1 MVAVVI
7 VVMRVI
13 MVVSAV
19 VMTVIMAVRIAVMM
33 MVVIVAVIVMMVM
46 ATFFPQTAVPRR
58 QRIQVGQVQ
67 PFDAVYLRAFL
78 QKRRDEG
85 FQLMADI
92 DDQIGLIDRFRVR
105 RLHLIA
111 VRRALPDKQ
120 FRFGD
125 AVHHLGGK

>member
-1 MVAVVI
+1 MH
-7 VVMRVI
+7 
-13 MVVSAV
+13 
-19 VMTVIMAVRIAVMM
+19 
-33 MVVIVAVIVMMVM
+33 
-46 ATFFPQTAVPRR
+46 
-58 QRIQVGQVQ
+58 
-67 PFDAVYLRAFL
+67 LRAFL

-85 FQLMADI
+85 LQLMADI

-125 AVHHLGGK
+125 AVHYLGGKRLHRLDGGDNFRCGQRLATDRDEGSEDKFLHEDLRD